1 MLNKSLWSNLMLK
14 LIRNLAAILL
24 GVLAGAAVNMALV
37 SISPML
43 IPPPAGVDVTNT
55 ESLSLGIDLFEP
67 KHFIMPFLAHALGT
81 LAGALVAYLIAASHK
96 NRFAYV
102 IGVFFLC
109 GGLAAS
115 FMIPAPT
122 WFIALDLIVAY
133 LPMAW
138 LSIMLAQRIQ
148 PEKTDW

>member
-1 MLNKSLWSNLMLK
+1 MLNKLLWSFRMLK
-14 LIRNLAAILL
+14 LLRNLAALL
-24 GVLAGAAVNMALV
+24 SGLVAGSMVNMLLV
-37 SISPML
+37 SISPAL
-43 IPPPAGVDVTNT
+43 IPPPAGVDVTNA

-96 NRFAYV
+96 NRFAYL

-109 GGLAAS
+109 GGIAAS
-115 FMIPAPT
+115 LMIPAPF
-122 WFIALDLIVAY
+122 WFIALDLVVAY

-138 LSIMLAQRIQ
+138 LAILSGQRIQ
-148 PEKTDW
+148 QQN

>member
-1 MLNKSLWSNLMLK
+1 MLNKLLWSFRMLK
-14 LIRNLAAILL
+14 LLRNLAALL
-24 GVLAGAAVNMALV
+24 SGLVAGSMVNMLLV
-37 SISPML
+37 SISPAL
-43 IPPPAGVDVTNT
+43 IPPPAGVDVTNA

-96 NRFAYV
+96 NRFAYL

-109 GGLAAS
+109 GGIAAS
-115 FMIPAPT
+115 LMIPAPF
-122 WFIALDLIVAY
+122 WFISLDLVVAY

-138 LSIMLAQRIQ
+138 LAILSGQRIQ
-148 PEKTDW
+148 QQN